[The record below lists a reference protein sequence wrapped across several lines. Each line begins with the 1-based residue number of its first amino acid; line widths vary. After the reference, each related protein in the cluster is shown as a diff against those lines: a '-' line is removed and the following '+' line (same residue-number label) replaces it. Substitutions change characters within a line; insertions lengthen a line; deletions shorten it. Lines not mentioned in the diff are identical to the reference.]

1 MAFTDTLD
9 YIFEQAKKNGFSF
22 LILMLF
28 TYYIYEQRITDMEIL
43 RTERANSDG
52 LLYERIN
59 RLEEKVDECNKYN
72 IDMMR
77 TTIHENTRE
86 LIKVE
91 DLIRENNNLIKSRR

>member
-1 MAFTDTLD
+1 MLNETLN
-9 YIFEQAKKNGFSF
+9 YLLEQAKKNGFSF
-22 LILMLF
+22 VILVLF

-43 RTERANSDG
+43 RTERKESDRHFI
-52 LLYERIN
+52 ERVN
-59 RLEEKVDECNKYN
+59 RLEQKVDECNKYN